1 MENVVINILAGLGG
15 YTIILFALIKWIGDI
30 QSKKIILLLE
40 NSLTREQNIE
50 DSVRSLLSQSF
61 INNQTLFV
69 EKNIKG
75 IQELWVSFPKVRDK
89 MPSFLVYLDV
99 TTKDEYQSILCN
111 SNFRSAVVDWE
122 NIKHD
127 VIKNLNSSDIEI
139 IRPFV
144 GEYLW
149 AIFFSYR
156 AFFLRLA
163 ILVSKDADLE
173 CPIYWKED
181 EGLKKIFLSI
191 FTEIELEN
199 IYIKEVGTLSEV
211 RLAFESKFLTHVHKI
226 TSGQVSIVNGAEM
239 AKDILNKVNLAIK

>member
-75 IQELWVSFPKVRDK
+75 IQELWVSFLKVRDK

-99 TTKDEYQSILCN
+99 TTKDEYQSIL
-111 SNFRSAVVDWE
+111 
-122 NIKHD
+122 
-127 VIKNLNSSDIEI
+127 
-139 IRPFV
+139 
-144 GEYLW
+144 
-149 AIFFSYR
+149 
-156 AFFLRLA
+156 
-163 ILVSKDADLE
+163 
-173 CPIYWKED
+173 
-181 EGLKKIFLSI
+181 
-191 FTEIELEN
+191 
-199 IYIKEVGTLSEV
+199 
-211 RLAFESKFLTHVHKI
+211 
-226 TSGQVSIVNGAEM
+226 
-239 AKDILNKVNLAIK
+239 